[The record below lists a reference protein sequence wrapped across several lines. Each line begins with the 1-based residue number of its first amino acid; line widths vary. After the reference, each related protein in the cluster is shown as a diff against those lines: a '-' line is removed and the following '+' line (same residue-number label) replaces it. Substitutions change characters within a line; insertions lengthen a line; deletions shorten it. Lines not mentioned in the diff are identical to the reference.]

1 MLKSIHFSVSTTVEH
16 VKLQA
21 FYRLEGLIAGT
32 GNDYILK
39 PIGMSEWLSPQSKLS
54 QLECVHDSLKL
65 EMDVQ
70 LGLCPLSFAQINS
83 IGRTSQDDVR
93 DAELKIVDILAHEP
107 VDTINY
113 DNLMILLGKT
123 NWRTYQI

>member
-1 MLKSIHFSVSTTVEH
+1 MHFSVSTTVEH

-21 FYRLEGLIAGT
+21 FYRLEGLIMGT

-54 QLECVHDSLKL
+54 QLQCVHDSLKL

-70 LGLCPLSFAQINS
+70 LGLCPVAHAHINT
-83 IGRTSQDDVR
+83 IGRTPQDDIR
-93 DAELKIVDILAHEP
+93 DADLKIEDILPHEP

-113 DNLMILLGKT
+113 DNLMILLGKRFIT
-123 NWRTYQI
+123 F

>member
-1 MLKSIHFSVSTTVEH
+1 MKLIFQFSVSTTVEH

-21 FYRLEGLIAGT
+21 FCRLEGLIAGT
-32 GNDYILK
+32 ANDYMLK

-70 LGLCPLSFAQINS
+70 LGLCPISHAHMNT
-83 IGRTSQDDVR
+83 IGRTSQDDIR
-93 DAELKIVDILAHEP
+93 DAELKIEDILAHEP

-123 NWRTYQI
+123 N

>member
-1 MLKSIHFSVSTTVEH
+1 M
-16 VKLQA
+16 KLQA

-70 LGLCPLSFAQINS
+70 LGLCPVSHAQINT
-83 IGRTSQDDVR
+83 IGRTSQDDIR
-93 DAELKIVDILAHEP
+93 DAELKIEDILAHEP

-113 DNLMILLGKT
+113 DNLMILLGKLNEKT
-123 NWRTYQI
+123 STAEKS